1 MTATETAAETA
12 AAGTG
17 RTRTPRPTALSAV
30 WLRDNC
36 GCAECRDPGTGQKL
50 FQITDLPD
58 SLAIASAEQRTEA
71 GRDGSGSGDGSD
83 SSEGWDVVWSP
94 DGHRSHYDA
103 AWLAAAAQPDPRAE
117 DGKELWPFAEDLDG
131 RLPETSWDAYR
142 SDDRERLRM
151 LDAVRSLGFCLLRG
165 VPLEDGQVQQ
175 VALSFGFVRETN
187 YGLQFEVRVEE
198 QPNNLAFTNVAI
210 TPHTDNPY
218 RDPVPTLQL
227 LHCLVNDALGGD
239 SGLVDG
245 FAVAARLREQDP
257 EAFAVLTTTPVEFA
271 FRDAVTELSAHR
283 PLIDVDAEGRIR
295 EVRFN
300 NRSLGT
306 LRLPAAR
313 TDAFYR
319 AYRAFAELLLAPE
332 AQLEFRL
339 GPGDCL
345 IFDNTRLLHARTAF
359 ERGGARHLQGCYADL
374 DALLSTVAVLRRTH
388 EEQN

>member
-1 MTATETAAETA
+1 MTTTETA

-17 RTRTPRPTALSAV
+17 RAHAPRPAGLSAM

-50 FQITDLPD
+50 FQITEVPQA
-58 SLAIASAEQRTEA
+58 LALAAAERRSEA
-71 GRDGSGSGDGSD
+71 GRD
-83 SSEGWDVVWSP
+83 GWDVVWSP
-94 DGHRSHYDA
+94 DGHRSRYDA
-103 AWLAAAAQPDPRAE
+103 DWLAAAAEPDPRAE
-117 DGKELWPFAEDLDG
+117 DGKELWLRAETLNG
-131 RLPETSWDAYR
+131 RLPEASWDAFMG
-142 SDDRERLRM
+142 SDEERRRM
-151 LDAVRSLGFCLLRG
+151 LGAVHRLGFCLLRD
-165 VPLEDGQVQQ
+165 VPLRDGQVQE
-175 VALSFGFVRETN
+175 AARAFGFVRETN

-227 LHCLVNDALGGD
+227 LHCLVNNALGGD

-245 FAVAARLREQDP
+245 FAVASQLREEDP

-271 FRDAVTELSAHR
+271 FRDAVTELSARR
-283 PLIDVDAEGRIR
+283 PLIDLDAEGRIR

-306 LRLPAAR
+306 LRLPKER

-339 GPGDCL
+339 EPGDCL

-374 DALLSTVAVLRRTH
+374 DALLSTVALLGRTRPS
-388 EEQN
+388 EEN